1 MCQIEAPATPHPNE
15 FGGIRQW
22 NYKSWFL
29 FKVFP
34 FNIDINSPTYIKKQI
49 IFIMAAKNIDMIEM
63 QIDALVKAGYY
74 HSISDITKSAFR
86 VLLESKSDLK
96 VASAVELYK
105 MGKISLS
112 RGAEIAG
119 VSLEEFKEVLADR
132 GVVRTLSPSP
142 DIDANVARILEG
154 TD

>member
-1 MCQIEAPATPHPNE
+1 
-15 FGGIRQW
+15 
-22 NYKSWFL
+22 
-29 FKVFP
+29 
-34 FNIDINSPTYIKKQI
+34 
-49 IFIMAAKNIDMIEM
+49 MAAKNIDMIEM

-142 DIDANVARILEG
+142 DIDDNVARILEER
-154 TD
+154 D

>member
-1 MCQIEAPATPHPNE
+1 MYSISRLTL
-15 FGGIRQW
+15 ILLLI
-22 NYKSWFL
+22 YK
-29 FKVFP
+29 KA
-34 FNIDINSPTYIKKQI
+34 N

-119 VSLEEFKEVLADR
+119 VSLEEFKEVLADK

-142 DIDANVARILEG
+142 DIDDNVARILEG